1 MNQLVNAPANL
12 KPAACPLLTAVLPV
26 RYAIGPIDPLH
37 PSSLDA
43 ATLGLPGLEGHF
55 PDLGPDHPQ
64 LQDRPLG
71 YVPRM
76 LRDGWLYLWEESLQE
91 LSEYQVEASLLTLS
105 GRGGAQDQS
114 SLAYLMLEA
123 GALVL
128 LAWSP
133 VRWSDEQFAE
143 AEQQAEAR
151 QRTMRELVPGVGP
164 FSGQVQTLHPQI
176 GDVRPEN
183 FRWSSAPRPSYWL
196 LEEPPLKRMNRCEQQ
211 HYALLDDPWGVLFD
225 LASLLRVR
233 NQAFDKLNRHR
244 ADDWSVAAVIKSVS
258 ESDEEVRKSLAS
270 LVDLPYL
277 QLTLQEQER
286 EHEALDNDRW
296 RIASAWA
303 AWFSTLGDQPP
314 SSLASACEH
323 FDIAQADARDA
334 LEASF
339 AAACLGPAATS
350 AGIKAIEL
358 ALDPASLTGEPWL
371 LWAVLGVRERI
382 DPGQLKQLLQVPEN
396 LAPVADDLSKGAAKL
411 ARVAA
416 LVVAL
421 NDGAGRLVRLTLA
434 TASEPLPAALSP
446 VLGGRLRSLTE
457 QIHPL
462 AYNLMTAM
470 LARSQQRMELEQLP
484 RYDALR
490 WLNEQMGQAHN
501 KGQRRSLKKRM
512 EQIEREQ
519 ARAQRVGPGIPTLP
533 EKSPTATQVEEAV
546 PHLRVVPNNPPAPA
560 HPQPGYGSEAPRVPS
575 APAKPAPVLPTL
587 GGRAGKV
594 ELPRNIGELLDEA
607 PLKTLI
613 AIVAVWNLE
622 RTANTAWED
631 RSGKNFLGVGSAIFA
646 GLTASNAVL
655 QQLADIRWEQH
666 VAQAGKT
673 NPVAQKLL
681 ADALGLGS
689 FAMLFQAITAG
700 IDVFYYGWQALDAY
714 RAGDL
719 DAAAVS
725 AGLAGANLAYARVS
739 VQAMRALRIAR
750 TAVLAGEAEALAT
763 GIRVL
768 TLPLRLSLLGLT
780 ITILLGLIS
789 LFYTQD
795 TPLEQWLKQTRLGP
809 RPADWAGD
817 FAGTMRAFYQI
828 VLPVRMSLESWNE
841 QNQRTGAIVEERRLY
856 LRLPGQKEYRQGML
870 SFDGVEEWKHE
881 TGLFGSAS
889 RCGPLVWGEDDP
901 IPFDLDSG
909 SRVTPE
915 PDGSVRLRRA
925 YHEQG
930 FESLMGV
937 RGSLTYQP
945 IDGLCLPPIDIDL
958 S

>member
-1 MNQLVNAPANL
+1 MNQSVNAPADL
-12 KPAACPLLTAVLPV
+12 KPAVCPLLTAVLPV
-26 RYAIGPIDPLH
+26 RYAIGPIDPRN

-43 ATLGLPGLEGHF
+43 ATLGLPGLEGQF

-76 LRDGWLYLWEESLQE
+76 LRDGWLYLWEESLRE
-91 LSEYQVEASLLTLS
+91 LSEYQVEASQLTLS
-105 GRGGAQDQS
+105 GRGGAQDQA

-123 GALVL
+123 GAPVL

-164 FSGQVQTLHPQI
+164 FSGQVQVLHPQI

-183 FRWSSAPRPSYWL
+183 FRWSSAPQPSYWL
-196 LEEPPLKRMNRCEQQ
+196 LEEPPLKRLNRCEQQ

-244 ADDWSVAAVIKSVS
+244 ADDWSVAAVLKSVS
-258 ESDEEVRKSLAS
+258 DSDDEVRKNLAS
-270 LVDLPYL
+270 LVDMPYL
-277 QLTLQEQER
+277 QRTLQEQER
-286 EHEALDNDRW
+286 EHEALDNDRR
-296 RIASAWA
+296 RIADAWA
-303 AWFSTLGDQPP
+303 AWFSTWGDQPP

-323 FDIAQADARDA
+323 FDIAQADARDT

-350 AGIKAIEL
+350 SGLKAIEL
-358 ALDPASLTGEPWL
+358 ALDPASTPGKPWL

-396 LAPVADDLSKGAAKL
+396 LAPVADDLSKGAANMGR
-411 ARVAA
+411 AMA
-416 LVVAL
+416 LVAAL
-421 NDGAGRLVRLTLA
+421 NDGGGRLERLTPA
-434 TASEPLPAALSP
+434 HGGEPLFAALSP
-446 VLGGRLRSLTE
+446 ILGGRLRSLAE
-457 QIHPL
+457 QLHPL

-501 KGQRRSLKKRM
+501 KSQRRSLKKRI

-519 ARAQRVGPGIPTLP
+519 ARTPSTGTSALP
-533 EKSPTATQVEEAV
+533 EKSPTASQVEEAV
-546 PHLRVVPNNPPAPA
+546 PHLRVVSNTPPAPA
-560 HPQPGYGSEAPRVPS
+560 HPQPGYGSEAPRVPA
-575 APAKPAPVLPTL
+575 APAKPTVVLPSL
-587 GGRAGKV
+587 GSQAGKV
-594 ELPRNIGELLDEA
+594 GLPRNIGELLDEA

-622 RTANTAWED
+622 RVGSTWADDRTA
-631 RSGKNFLGVGSAIFA
+631 KNFIAAGSAFMA
-646 GLTASNAVL
+646 TLTASAAVL
-655 QQLADIRWEQH
+655 QQLADSDWQKH
-666 VAQAGKT
+666 VAQAGKV
-673 NPVAQKLL
+673 NPEAQKLL
-681 ADALGLGS
+681 ANALGAGAV
-689 FAMLFQAITAG
+689 AMLFQAITAG

-719 DAAAVS
+719 DTAAVS

-750 TAVLAGEAEALAT
+750 AAVLAGEAEALAT

-768 TLPLRLSLLGLT
+768 SLPLRLSLLGLT

-789 LFYTQD
+789 LFYTHD
-795 TPLEQWLKQTRLGP
+795 TPLEQWLKQTRFGR

-817 FAGTMRAFYQI
+817 FAGTMRAFYQV
-828 VLPVRMSLESWNE
+828 VLPVRLSLESWNE
-841 QNQRTGAIVEERRLY
+841 QNPRTGAIVEERRLY
-856 LRLPGQKEYRQGML
+856 LRLPGQKEYRQGMV

-889 RCGPLVWGEDDP
+889 RCIPLVWSEEDP
-901 IPFDLDSG
+901 IPFDLDTG

-930 FESLMGV
+930 LESLVGV

-945 IDGLCLPPIDIDL
+945 IDGLYLPPIDIDL